1 MLQEP
6 EKEIQEEMTEDVRE
20 DENRKDMTKIIETQQ
35 QVKIGPRNFND
46 MLMSEIET
54 VLEEQQQKDDMQ
66 EEALKEEIEKVRY
79 QNELIL
85 VCLEQAEVEGVEYEK
100 RIKMLE
106 KVLKEKEEIVIEKEV
121 EVNDQVK

>member
-1 MLQEP
+1 
-6 EKEIQEEMTEDVRE
+6 MTEDVRE
-20 DENRKDMTKIIETQQ
+20 DKNRKDTMKIIEIQQ
-35 QVKIGPRNFND
+35 QVKTGLRNINNIS
-46 MLMSEIET
+46 MSEIET
-54 VLEEQQQKDDMQ
+54 VLEEQQQKDDMR

-79 QNELIL
+79 QNKLIL
-85 VCLEQAEVEGVEYEK
+85 VRLEQAEEEGVKYEK